1 MDILKQKKS
10 EQLTIANHNWLN
22 LTKPVNE
29 LFDGYKSTP
38 DNTWGNFID
47 PDYISINHV
56 INAFEKCAKGELNE
70 SELFRWVQQCEN
82 NNSIKLDPAYHEL
95 IAEIYDDFE
104 HFEVFPDQEMSDQA
118 YVKET
123 LEKLRNAQPET

>member
-1 MDILKQKKS
+1 MTEQYKS
-10 EQLTIANHNWLN
+10 KELTLANYNWLN
-22 LTKPVNE
+22 LTKPLGE
-29 LFDGYKSTP
+29 IREEYKIAD
-38 DNTWGNFID
+38 DNLWANFID

-82 NNSIKLDPAYHEL
+82 NHSIQIDSAYLKL
-95 IAEIYDDFE
+95 IGSIYNDFE
-104 HFEVFPDQEMSDQA
+104 DFDRNPDEEMPDQA

-123 LEKLRNAQPET
+123 LEKLRNAQPETLA